1 MSAVLV
7 ESGPD
12 KGAPWHFGQP
22 FKEQQALLEGRAWVD
37 LSHLSVIAISGADRL
52 RWLHD
57 LTSQHLE
64 ALAPSTWMEAL
75 ILDPQGHIEY
85 QFLIVD
91 DGTTSFLILD
101 NQYKQPL
108 IDYLTKMKFMLRVEV
123 SDATADFALIRIPG
137 AQTEIG
143 GPFELVKRNNLH
155 ARAAELNSVATQ
167 AGIWANE
174 ALRVAQGRMRIGFE
188 TDHKTIPNEV
198 GVLNKSVHMQ
208 KGCYRGQET
217 VAKVFNLGQ
226 PPRRL
231 VMLHLDGSEVDI
243 PAQGSDVTLDGVKVG
258 FIGTVARHYELG
270 TIALALIKRNTP
282 SDALLSASGI
292 AASQHELASL
302 A

>member
-1 MSAVLV
+1 MSAVLI

-12 KGAPWHFGQP
+12 QGAPWHFGQP
-22 FKEQQALLEGRAWVD
+22 FKEQQALLDGRAFVD
-37 LSHLSVIAISGADRL
+37 LSHLSVVAIAGEDRL

-64 ALAPSTWMEAL
+64 SLSPHTWMDAL
-75 ILDPQGHIEY
+75 VLDPQGHIEY
-85 QFLIVD
+85 QFLVVD
-91 DGTTSFLILD
+91 DGATSFLILD
-101 NQYKQPL
+101 NHYKQPL
-108 IDYLTKMKFMLRVEV
+108 IEYLTKMKFMLRVDVKDV
-123 SDATADFALIRIPG
+123 SSDYALLRIPG
-137 AQTEIG
+137 ELTEIG
-143 GPFELVKRNNLH
+143 GPYQLVKRT
-155 ARAAELNSVATQ
+155 ELASRKKELSATSTE

-174 ALRVAQGRMRIGFE
+174 ALRVAQGRMRIGFD

-231 VMLHLDGSEVDI
+231 VLLHLDGSEDVI
-243 PAQGSDVTLDGVKVG
+243 PEQGSDVSLDGVKVG
-258 FIGTVARHYELG
+258 FIGSVARHYELG

-282 SDALLSASGI
+282 SDAILTASGI

-302 A
+302 P